1 MPASTY
7 LRSYRKNG
15 LETDLSVADGHRVIQ
30 LLYQGLIDAIVRA
43 KASIE
48 NNDINQKAKQ
58 IDKALRIVAGLDT
71 SIMYDPKDAN
81 QAAVAKNFKNLY
93 AIFTDR
99 LMLASSKLYTEPLDE
114 ILVYARQVKAAWDQI
129 PESAKQEGYALQRQ
143 RDLATG
149 SSEYSSY

>member
-1 MPASTY
+1 MSY
-7 LRSYRKNG
+7 LG
-15 LETDLSVADGHRVIQ
+15 ELCLETDLSVADGHRVIQ

-99 LMLASSKLYTEPLDE
+99 LMLASSKLSTEPLDE

>member
-15 LETDLSVADGHRVIQ
+15 IETDLSVADGHRVIQ
-30 LLYQGLIDAIVRA
+30 LLYQGLIDCIVRA

-71 SIMYDPKDAN
+71 SVMYDPKDAN

-99 LMLASSKLYTEPLDE
+99 LMLASSKLSTEPLDE

-129 PESAKQEGYALQRQ
+129 PESAKQEGYAMQRQ
-143 RDLATG
+143 RDIASG
-149 SSEYSSY
+149 NSEFSTY

>member
-7 LRSYRKNG
+7 LRSYKKNG

-99 LMLASSKLYTEPLDE
+99 LMLASSKLSTEPLDE

>member
-1 MPASTY
+1 M
-7 LRSYRKNG
+7 
-15 LETDLSVADGHRVIQ
+15 
-30 LLYQGLIDAIVRA
+30 IDAIVRA

-99 LMLASSKLYTEPLDE
+99 LMLASSKLSTEPLDE

>member
-99 LMLASSKLYTEPLDE
+99 LMLASSKLSTEPLDE
-114 ILVYARQVKAAWDQI
+114 ILVYVRQVKAAWDQI

-143 RDLATG
+143 RDVATG

>member
-30 LLYQGLIDAIVRA
+30 LLYQGLIDTIVRA
-43 KASIE
+43 RASIE
-48 NNDINQKAKQ
+48 NKDINQKAKQ

-99 LMLASSKLYTEPLDE
+99 LMLASSKLSTEPLDE

>member
-7 LRSYRKNG
+7 LRSYKKNG

-30 LLYQGLIDAIVRA
+30 LLYQGLIDTIVRA
-43 KASIE
+43 RASIE

-99 LMLASSKLYTEPLDE
+99 LMLASSKLSTEPLDE

-129 PESAKQEGYALQRQ
+129 PESAKQEGYAMQQQ
-143 RDLATG
+143 RDMASG
-149 SSEYSSY
+149 NSDYSSY

>member
-1 MPASTY
+1 M
-7 LRSYRKNG
+7 
-15 LETDLSVADGHRVIQ
+15 SVADGHRVIQ

-81 QAAVAKNFKNLY
+81 QAAVAKN
-93 AIFTDR
+93 
-99 LMLASSKLYTEPLDE
+99 ASSKLSTEPLDE

>member
-1 MPASTY
+1 MSY
-7 LRSYRKNG
+7 LA
-15 LETDLSVADGHRVIQ
+15 VADGHRVIQ

-99 LMLASSKLYTEPLDE
+99 LMLASSKLSTEPLDE

>member
-1 MPASTY
+1 MP
-7 LRSYRKNG
+7 L
-15 LETDLSVADGHRVIQ
+15 IQ

-99 LMLASSKLYTEPLDE
+99 LMLASSKLSTEPLDE

>member
-99 LMLASSKLYTEPLDE
+99 LMLASSKLSTEPLDE

-143 RDLATG
+143 RDLVSG
-149 SSEYSSY
+149 NSEYSSY

>member
-7 LRSYRKNG
+7 LRSYKKNG

-30 LLYQGLIDAIVRA
+30 LLYQGLIDTIVRA
-43 KASIE
+43 RASIE
-48 NNDINQKAKQ
+48 NKDINQKAKQ

-71 SIMYDPKDAN
+71 SVMYDPKDAN

-99 LMLASSKLYTEPLDE
+99 LMLASSKLSTEPLDE

>member
-7 LRSYRKNG
+7 LRSYKKNG

-30 LLYQGLIDAIVRA
+30 LLYQGLIDTIVRA
-43 KASIE
+43 RASIE
-48 NNDINQKAKQ
+48 NKDINQKAKQ

-99 LMLASSKLYTEPLDE
+99 LMLASSKLSTEPLDE

>member
-93 AIFTDR
+93 AIFT
-99 LMLASSKLYTEPLDE
+99 STEPLDE

>member
-99 LMLASSKLYTEPLDE
+99 LMLASSKLSTEPLDE

>member
-81 QAAVAKNFKNLY
+81 QAAVAKNFKILY

-99 LMLASSKLYTEPLDE
+99 LMLASSKLSTEPLDE

>member
-15 LETDLSVADGHRVIQ
+15 LETDLSVADGHSVIQ
-30 LLYQGLIDAIVRA
+30 LLYQGLIDTIVRA
-43 KASIE
+43 RASIE

-99 LMLASSKLYTEPLDE
+99 LMLASSKLSTEPLDE

-143 RDLATG
+143 RDLVSG
-149 SSEYSSY
+149 NSEYSSY

>member
-48 NNDINQKAKQ
+48 NNDIAKQ

-99 LMLASSKLYTEPLDE
+99 LMLASSKLSTEPLDE

>member
-99 LMLASSKLYTEPLDE
+99 LMLASSRMSTEPLDE
-114 ILVYARQVKAAWDQI
+114 ILVYARQVKSAWDQI

>member
-30 LLYQGLIDAIVRA
+30 LLYQGLIDTIVRA
-43 KASIE
+43 RASIE
-48 NNDINQKAKQ
+48 NKDINQKAKQ

-99 LMLASSKLYTEPLDE
+99 LMLASSKLSTEPLDE

-129 PESAKQEGYALQRQ
+129 PESAKQEGYAT
-143 RDLATG
+143 AA
-149 SSEYSSY
+149 

>member
-1 MPASTY
+1 MSY
-7 LRSYRKNG
+7 LGKNG

-99 LMLASSKLYTEPLDE
+99 LMLASSKLSTEPLDE

>member
-71 SIMYDPKDAN
+71 SVMYDPKDAN

-99 LMLASSKLYTEPLDE
+99 LMLASSKLSTEPLDE

>member
-99 LMLASSKLYTEPLDE
+99 LMLASSKLSTEPLDE
-114 ILVYARQVKAAWDQI
+114 ILVYARQVKSAWDQI

>member
-7 LRSYRKNG
+7 LRSYKKNG

-30 LLYQGLIDAIVRA
+30 LLYQGLIDTIVRA
-43 KASIE
+43 RASIE

-99 LMLASSKLYTEPLDE
+99 LMLASSKLSTEPLDE

>member
-7 LRSYRKNG
+7 LRSYKKNG

-30 LLYQGLIDAIVRA
+30 LLYQGLIDTIVRA

-99 LMLASSKLYTEPLDE
+99 LMLASSKLSTEPLDE

>member
-7 LRSYRKNG
+7 LRSYKKNG

-30 LLYQGLIDAIVRA
+30 LLYQGLIDCIVRA

-71 SIMYDPKDAN
+71 SVVYDPKDAN

-99 LMLASSKLYTEPLDE
+99 LMLASSKLSTEPLDE

>member
-81 QAAVAKNFKNLY
+81 QAAAAKNFKNLY

-99 LMLASSKLYTEPLDE
+99 LMLASSKLSTEPLDE
-114 ILVYARQVKAAWDQI
+114 ILVYARQVKSAWDQI

-143 RDLATG
+143 RDLVSG
-149 SSEYSSY
+149 NSEYSSY

>member
-30 LLYQGLIDAIVRA
+30 LLYQGLIDTIVRA
-43 KASIE
+43 RASIE
-48 NNDINQKAKQ
+48 NKDINQKAKQ
-58 IDKALRIVAGLDT
+58 IDKSLKIVAGIDT
-71 SIMYDPKDAN
+71 RIMYDPKDDN

-99 LMLASSKLYTEPLDE
+99 LMLASSKLSTEPLDE

>member
-81 QAAVAKNFKNLY
+81 QVAVAKNFKNLY

-99 LMLASSKLYTEPLDE
+99 LMLASSKLSTEPLDE

>member
-99 LMLASSKLYTEPLDE
+99 LMLASSRMSTEPLDE
-114 ILVYARQVKAAWDQI
+114 ILVYARQVTSAWDQI

>member
-30 LLYQGLIDAIVRA
+30 LLYQGLIDTIVRA
-43 KASIE
+43 RASIE

-99 LMLASSKLYTEPLDE
+99 LMLASSKLSTEPLDE

>member
-30 LLYQGLIDAIVRA
+30 LLYQGLIDTIVRA
-43 KASIE
+43 RASIE
-48 NNDINQKAKQ
+48 NKDINQKAKQ

-99 LMLASSKLYTEPLDE
+99 LMLASSKLSTEPLDE

-129 PESAKQEGYALQRQ
+129 PESAKQEGYAMQRQ
-143 RDLATG
+143 RDLVSG
-149 SSEYSSY
+149 NSEYSSY